1 MHNSPNPPPQTPF
14 CLSPWQNK
22 RIGALTGRANA
33 SSARSCIYSEQVQ
46 LCALVHSTSL
56 ELLVVSLCVHLDS
69 VRRRYPA
76 VCVECTMV
84 EELDNCAK
92 VIVVGNGRV
101 GKSSLIQCFCKG
113 TFTRDYKRTI
123 GVDFLERT
131 IK

>member
-1 MHNSPNPPPQTPF
+1 
-14 CLSPWQNK
+14 
-22 RIGALTGRANA
+22 
-33 SSARSCIYSEQVQ
+33 
-46 LCALVHSTSL
+46 
-56 ELLVVSLCVHLDS
+56 
-69 VRRRYPA
+69 
-76 VCVECTMV
+76 MV

-131 IK
+131 IR